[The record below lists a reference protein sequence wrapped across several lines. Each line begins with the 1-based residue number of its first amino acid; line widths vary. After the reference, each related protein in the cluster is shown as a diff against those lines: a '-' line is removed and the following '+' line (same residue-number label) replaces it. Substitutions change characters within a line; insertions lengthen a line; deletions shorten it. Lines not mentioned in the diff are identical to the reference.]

1 MPNWPTQF
9 LTFMGVG
16 TQCRRSLSP
25 FPVGLLPPQNWVW
38 CVWCGVFGVVCV
50 CNWWWPTILQNVLVS
65 PMVCWLWQK
74 KPDAPDPRDK
84 TRWKWKKH
92 AICGI
97 CVLHG
102 SNCLQPDWQCLW
114 FEYFGHHAN
123 PQFSSH
129 CMNQTLVSACNV
141 EVKVVICLYKKLQ
154 ILWKLGGP
162 QSCKL

>member
-25 FPVGLLPPQNWVW
+25 FPVGLLPPKIG
-38 CVWCGVFGVVCV
+38 CGVFGVVCV
-50 CNWWWPTILQNVLVS
+50 CNWWWPTILQNVLVF

-74 KPDAPDPRDK
+74 NRMPLLLETKQDE
-84 TRWKWKKH
+84 
-92 AICGI
+92 
-97 CVLHG
+97 HG
-102 SNCLQPDWQCLW
+102 KNTLFVESVCCMVPIACNLIDSAYGLNNLVNMQILTFHHTVWTQNCASD
-114 FEYFGHHAN
+114 
-123 PQFSSH
+123 
-129 CMNQTLVSACNV
+129 CNV
-141 EVKVVICLYKKLQ
+141 EVKVVICVHKKLQ